1 MMDALEDEDICSRV
15 KFRFSVTRFQNAV
28 KDLSKKQ
35 RDILVKYGF
44 DRLLEL
50 QHHTIY
56 PTSLI
61 MWIMDNMI
69 AELAIFQFGS
79 KRINF
84 DKNMIQQFIGI
95 PAGTILL
102 FAFFFVLLSVSCFL
116 LLQFQYH
123 AIFLIYVFL

>member
-1 MMDALEDEDICSRV
+1 MQLKI
-15 KFRFSVTRFQNAV
+15 FQ
-28 KDLSKKQ
+28 KKQ

-61 MWIMDNMI
+61 MWIIDNMI

-95 PAGTILL
+95 LAGTIFL
-102 FAFFFVLLSVSCFL
+102 FAFFFILLSVSCFL

-123 AIFLIYVFL
+123 AIFLISVFVVY